1 MPLEYKSGL
10 SYQRPEDVDG
20 KQGDGESDQA
30 HGLQSALQL
39 QVVLG
44 SPQTQ
49 PARDGCQGGDEKET
63 GHVTQQSALLTPRAR
78 VLQPLGNDKIQN
90 WDMQKVRKVSSWFP
104 IFLTSR
110 QILMKV

>member
-1 MPLEYKSGL
+1 MALEYKGL

-44 SPQTQ
+44 SPQAQ

-63 GHVTQQSALLTPRAR
+63 GHVTQQGALLTARAR
-78 VLQPLGNDKIQN
+78 VLQPLGNDKIHN
-90 WDMQKVRKVSSWFP
+90 
-104 IFLTSR
+104 
-110 QILMKV
+110 